1 LYNMAGNVNE
11 WVMDTYRPNSHEDVS
26 EFRPFRGNEYM
37 RPMYQ
42 DDGTIEERDSI
53 GHIPYQRVT
62 PADLDANHRFQTRT
76 ANLHDYK
83 DGDTSLGS
91 GAQPYGSYAY
101 GVNSLVN
108 DSTKVYKGGSWAD
121 RAYWLSP
128 GTRRYMQGHTASCT
142 IGFRCVVDR
151 LAGPSG
157 NNEPAGNSFGTQ
169 KYHRR

>member
-1 LYNMAGNVNE
+1 
-11 WVMDTYRPNSHEDVS
+11 MDTYRPNSHEDVS